1 MRREGSSSPAGAGGA
16 RGDVDLV
23 PCSGAGDGDG
33 RATGKVQDILEI
45 HICIS

>member
-1 MRREGSSSPAGAGGA
+1 VLA
-16 RGDVDLV
+16 VLV
-23 PCSGAGDGDG
+23 GRVLGGAGDGDG